1 MVGSLKVLV
10 VDDDPLFARA
20 LGRELTGSGA
30 EVAIVSDLPAA
41 RRELLDGVFDV
52 IILDYQLQGADG
64 PSLLENW
71 PGEKPLPPTILLSG
85 VVGIRETVRAMRA
98 GALDVIKKPATAHDI
113 LERFQRSSSE
123 VPPAAVDGSDVEALV
138 GEHPFIESARRSIA
152 ELGGLPQAPVLIVG
166 EPGTEKPTLAR
177 LIHQATAP
185 ERPFVPVNC
194 AGIPE
199 PLFEAEFWGFGPLQ
213 AAASISAKAGAGTLF
228 LDEIA
233 TIPKKTSQRLIEQ
246 LRARALGLAPSS
258 ELQARVICA
267 ANDTGAQPMAE
278 YAPESL
284 EAQLRQLPNTYVIAV
299 PPLRERVDDIG
310 LLASQ
315 FLAQFAARHPGCPR
329 RITKGALA
337 ELHKYTWPGNVHELK
352 AVVQHSAAMCESPEL
367 GVAMVQTVLAHRN
380 STRESGSGTR
390 QAMNFRGSLP
400 ELERAAILQA
410 FRASGS
416 NVSEA
421 ARLVGL
427 PRSTVRDKLKKYG
440 IR

>member
-1 MVGSLKVLV
+1 
-10 VDDDPLFARA
+10 
-20 LGRELTGSGA
+20 
-30 EVAIVSDLPAA
+30 
-41 RRELLDGVFDV
+41 
-52 IILDYQLQGADG
+52 
-64 PSLLENW
+64 
-71 PGEKPLPPTILLSG
+71 
-85 VVGIRETVRAMRA
+85 
-98 GALDVIKKPATAHDI
+98 
-113 LERFQRSSSE
+113 
-123 VPPAAVDGSDVEALV
+123 
-138 GEHPFIESARRSIA
+138 
-152 ELGGLPQAPVLIVG
+152 
-166 EPGTEKPTLAR
+166 
-177 LIHQATAP
+177 
-185 ERPFVPVNC
+185 
-194 AGIPE
+194 
-199 PLFEAEFWGFGPLQ
+199 
-213 AAASISAKAGAGTLF
+213 
-228 LDEIA
+228 
-233 TIPKKTSQRLIEQ
+233 
-246 LRARALGLAPSS
+246 
-258 ELQARVICA
+258 
-267 ANDTGAQPMAE
+267 
-278 YAPESL
+278 
-284 EAQLRQLPNTYVIAV
+284 
-299 PPLRERVDDIG
+299 

>member
-1 MVGSLKVLV
+1 MVGSLKVLL

-20 LGRELTGSGA
+20 LGRELTSNGA

-41 RRELLDGVFDV
+41 RGELRESVFDV
-52 IILDYQLQGADG
+52 IILDYRLQDADG
-64 PSLLENW
+64 PSLLESW

-85 VVGIRETVRAMRA
+85 YVGIRETVRAMRA

-113 LERFQRSSSE
+113 LDRFRRSTSE
-123 VPPAAVDGSDVEALV
+123 VPPASLDGIDIEQLV
-138 GEHPFIESARRSIA
+138 GVHPLIEAARQSIA
-152 ELGGLPQAPVLIVG
+152 QLASMPQATVLIIG
-166 EPGTEKPTLAR
+166 EPGTEKPALAR
-177 LIHQATAP
+177 SIHEATAS

-199 PLFEAEFWGFGPLQ
+199 PLFEAEFWGFGPMQ
-213 AAASISAKAGAGTLF
+213 TGASISAKAGAGTLF
-228 LDEIA
+228 LDEIDAIPRKA
-233 TIPKKTSQRLIEQ
+233 TQRLVEQ
-246 LRARALGLAPSS
+246 LRARALGLTPPS
-258 ELQARVICA
+258 ELQARVICSA
-267 ANDTGAQPMAE
+267 PPTGSSLE
-278 YAPESL
+278 GL
-284 EAQLRQLPNTYVIAV
+284 EAQLRQLTTTHVVELPS
-299 PPLRERVDDIG
+299 LRDRLEDIG
-310 LLASQ
+310 ALAGL
-315 FLAQFAARHPGCPR
+315 FLAQFAARHPGSPK
-329 RITKGALA
+329 RITKSALA
-337 ELHKYTWPGNVHELK
+337 QLHKYSWPGNVQELK

-367 GVAMVQTVLAHRN
+367 GVSIVQTVLEHRN
-380 STRESGSGTR
+380 STRDTGSGMR
-390 QAMNFRGSLP
+390 QAINYRGSLP

>member
-20 LGRELTGSGA
+20 LGRDLTSSGA

-41 RRELLDGVFDV
+41 RRELKDGVFDV
-52 IILDYQLQGADG
+52 IILDYQLQDADG
-64 PSLLENW
+64 PTLLENW

-123 VPPAAVDGSDVEALV
+123 VPPAALDGSDVDLLV
-138 GEHPFIESARRSIA
+138 GEHPFVASARQSIA
-152 ELGGLPQAPVLIVG
+152 ELSGLPHATVLVIG
-166 EPGTEKPTLAR
+166 EPGTEKAALAR
-177 LIHQATAP
+177 LIHDATAP
-185 ERPFVPVNC
+185 ELPFIPVNC
-194 AGIPE
+194 ASIPE

-228 LDEIA
+228 LDEVA
-233 TIPKKTSQRLIEQ
+233 AIPRKAQQRLVEQ
-246 LRARALGLAPSS
+246 LRARALGLTPPS
-258 ELQARVICA
+258 ELSARVICA
-267 ANDTGAQPMAE
+267 ADDANFEPDSLKAE
-278 YAPESL
+278 
-284 EAQLRQLPNTYVIAV
+284 LRQLSSTHVIMV
-299 PPLRERVDDIG
+299 PPLRDRLDDIG
-310 LLASQ
+310 VLAAQ
-315 FLAQFAARHPGCPR
+315 FLAQFATRHPASPR
-329 RITKGALA
+329 RITKSALA
-337 ELHKYTWPGNVHELK
+337 ELHKYSWPGNVQELK
-352 AVVQHSAAMCESPEL
+352 AVVQHSAALCESPEL
-367 GVAMVQTVLAHRN
+367 GAGIVQAVFAHRN
-380 STRESGSGTR
+380 PARDTSSGTR
-390 QAMNFRGSLP
+390 QAINFRGSLP
-400 ELERAAILQA
+400 ELEKAAILQA

>member
-41 RRELLDGVFDV
+41 RRELKEGAFDV
-52 IILDYQLQGADG
+52 VILDYQLQGADG

-113 LERFQRSSSE
+113 LERFRRSCTDA
-123 VPPAAVDGSDVEALV
+123 PPVSFDGSDVEPLV
-138 GEHPFIESARRSIA
+138 GEHPFVASARQSIGD
-152 ELGGLPQAPVLIVG
+152 LGNLPQATALIIG
-166 EPGTEKPTLAR
+166 EPGTEKPMLAR

-194 AGIPE
+194 GAIPE
-199 PLFEAEFWGFGPLQ
+199 PLFEAELWGFGPQQ
-213 AAASISAKAGAGTLF
+213 AAASISMKAGTGTLF
-228 LDEIA
+228 LDEITA
-233 TIPKKTSQRLIEQ
+233 IPRKIQQRLVEQ
-246 LRARALGLAPSS
+246 LRARSLGLAPSS

-267 ANDTGAQPMAE
+267 ANDTALEPD
-278 YAPESL
+278 SL
-284 EAQLRQLPNTYVIAV
+284 EAQLRQLSGTHVILV
-299 PPLRERVDDIG
+299 PPLRERVGDIG
-310 LLASQ
+310 ALATQ
-315 FLAQFAARHPGCPR
+315 FLAQFATRHPASPR
-329 RITKGALA
+329 RITESALA
-337 ELHKYTWPGNVHELK
+337 ELHKYAWPGNVQELK

-367 GVAMVQTVLAHRN
+367 GVGVVQRVLAHRS
-380 STRESGSGTR
+380 STRDSGSGTR

-400 ELERAAILQA
+400 ELEKAAILQA

>member
-41 RRELLDGVFDV
+41 RRELQDSVFDV

-123 VPPAAVDGSDVEALV
+123 APPASFDGSDVEPLV

-152 ELGGLPQAPVLIVG
+152 ELGALPQAPVLIIG
-166 EPGTEKPTLAR
+166 EPGTEKQVLAR

-228 LDEIA
+228 LDEIT
-233 TIPKKTSQRLIEQ
+233 TIPKKTRQRLVEQ
-246 LRARALGLAPSS
+246 LRARSLGLAPSS

-267 ANDTGAQPMAE
+267 ADDGDCE
-278 YAPESL
+278 PESL
-284 EAQLRQLPNTYVIAV
+284 EAQLRQLPNTYVITV
-299 PPLRERVDDIG
+299 PPLRERVGDIG

-315 FLAQFAARHPGCPR
+315 FLAQFAARHPACPK

-337 ELHKYTWPGNVHELK
+337 ELHKYAWPGNVQELK

-367 GVAMVQTVLAHRN
+367 GVAIVQTVLEHRN
-380 STRESGSGTR
+380 STRESSGTR

>member
-41 RRELLDGVFDV
+41 RRELKDGVFDV
-52 IILDYQLQGADG
+52 IILDYQLQDADG

-113 LERFQRSSSE
+113 LERFHRSSSE
-123 VPPAAVDGSDVEALV
+123 APPASLDGSDVEALV
-138 GEHPFIESARRSIA
+138 GDHPFVASAREAID
-152 ELGGLPQAPVLIVG
+152 ELGARPQATVLIIG
-166 EPGTEKPTLAR
+166 EPGTEKLMLAR
-177 LIHQATAP
+177 LIHKATAP
-185 ERPFVPVNC
+185 QRPFIPVNC

-199 PLFEAEFWGFGPLQ
+199 PLFEAEFWGFGPQQ
-213 AAASISAKAGAGTLF
+213 AAASISSKAGTGTLF

-233 TIPKKTSQRLIEQ
+233 AIPRKTRQRLVEQ

-258 ELQARVICA
+258 ELVARVICA
-267 ANDTGAQPMAE
+267 ANDATFEPD
-278 YAPESL
+278 SF
-284 EAQLRQLPNTYVIAV
+284 EAQLQQLSGTRVIV
-299 PPLRERVDDIG
+299 IPPLRERLGDIG
-310 LLASQ
+310 ALATQ
-315 FLAQFAARHPGCPR
+315 FLAQFATRHPASPR
-329 RITKGALA
+329 RITKSALA
-337 ELHKYTWPGNVHELK
+337 ELHKYSWPGNVQELK
-352 AVVQHSAAMCESPEL
+352 AVLQHSAALCESPEL
-367 GVAMVQTVLAHRN
+367 GLGIVQTVLTHRN
-380 STRESGSGTR
+380 STRDTRSGTR
-390 QAMNFRGSLP
+390 QSINFRGSLP
-400 ELERAAILQA
+400 ELEKAAILQA

>member
-41 RRELLDGVFDV
+41 RRELQDGVFDV

-64 PSLLENW
+64 PSLLETW

-123 VPPAAVDGSDVEALV
+123 APPASLDGSDVELLV
-138 GEHPFIESARRSIA
+138 GDHPFIESARRSIV
-152 ELGGLPQAPVLIVG
+152 ELGGLPQAPVLIIG
-166 EPGTEKPTLAR
+166 EPGTEKQLLAR

-213 AAASISAKAGAGTLF
+213 AAASISTKAGAGTLF
-228 LDEIA
+228 LEEIT
-233 TIPKKTSQRLIEQ
+233 TIPKKTRQRLIEQ
-246 LRARALGLAPSS
+246 LRARSLGLAPSS

-267 ANDTGAQPMAE
+267 ANDGE
-278 YAPESL
+278 CEPESL
-284 EAQLRQLPNTYVIAV
+284 EAQLRQLPSTYVIAV

-310 LLASQ
+310 LLAAQ
-315 FLAQFAARHPGCPR
+315 FLAQFAARHPACPK

-337 ELHKYTWPGNVHELK
+337 ELHKYAWPGNVQELK

-367 GVAMVQTVLAHRN
+367 GVAIVQTVLEHRN

>member
-20 LGRELTGSGA
+20 LGRELMGSGA
-30 EVAIVSDLPAA
+30 DVAIVSDLPAA
-41 RRELLDGVFDV
+41 HRELKEGVFDV
-52 IILDYQLQGADG
+52 IILDYQLQDADG

-123 VPPAAVDGSDVEALV
+123 APPASLDGSDIEALV
-138 GEHPFIESARRSIA
+138 GEHPFIESTRQAIG
-152 ELGGLPQAPVLIVG
+152 ELSCVPQATVLIIG
-166 EPGTEKPTLAR
+166 EPGTEKPIIAR
-177 LIHQATAP
+177 LIHRATAP

-194 AGIPE
+194 ASIPE

-213 AAASISAKAGAGTLF
+213 AAASISAKAGTGTLF

-233 TIPKKTSQRLIEQ
+233 AIPRKTQQRLVEQ

-267 ANDTGAQPMAE
+267 VNDGELE
-278 YAPESL
+278 YDSL
-284 EAQLRQLPNTYVIAV
+284 ESQLRQLSDTQVIMV

-310 LLASQ
+310 AIATQ
-315 FLAQFAARHPGCPR
+315 FLAHFATRHPASPK
-329 RITKGALA
+329 RITKSALA
-337 ELHKYTWPGNVHELK
+337 ELHKYSWPGNVQELK
-352 AVVQHSAAMCESPEL
+352 AVVQHSAALCESPEL
-367 GVAMVQTVLAHRN
+367 GLSIVQAVLAHRT
-380 STRESGSGTR
+380 STRDSRSGTR
-390 QAMNFRGSLP
+390 QTLNFRGSLP
-400 ELERAAILQA
+400 ELEKAAILQA